1 MKRSGLALLEDDPG
15 AGGDQGGRRKGRAAG
30 DVFAQVQVSAPTR
43 PRSTNRS
50 LLIHFSTHER
60 RKEVV
65 KLRQTQ
71 VESLAGTKRILERKL
86 KKVMM
91 EVMEFREEG
100 GGGGNYDGGGGGLQ
114 SNSTNPNRDKDLMV
128 RNGQN
133 AGLERGVT
141 WSSDKS
147 KYVPAIPAIG
157 GMGGGPSRLMKE
169 GGVVVTKSGGF
180 TTNMPAGSRGRG
192 DAGSASAKKM
202 IYGGLTG
209 GYNSGEELGGGGGR
223 RARGGRRAKLYRTCT
238 SKATSTNLL
247 EEAQAQEEYLTW
259 AKPETRL
266 AAETKI

>member
-169 GGVVVTKSGGF
+169 GGWSLRR
-180 TTNMPAGSRGRG
+180 AGDSRRICRRG
-192 DAGSASAKKM
+192 A
-202 IYGGLTG
+202 
-209 GYNSGEELGGGGGR
+209 GGGGTPGVQVP
-223 RARGGRRAKLYRTCT
+223 K
-238 SKATSTNLL
+238 K
-247 EEAQAQEEYLTW
+247 
-259 AKPETRL
+259 
-266 AAETKI
+266 